1 MGTYIKNKQR
11 ILKAEDMWRY
21 LLLIIVSANSK
32 TIKDG
37 SVLDESK
44 VFIDSSIDSERLG
57 LFDGVRV
64 VTKEIGEPDDETAI
78 NSNDDTMNDKVP
90 GSSFVGGLFQSLRD
104 LTKDLSK
111 LAFEVGAEL
120 TDDRQEVVDLAEQV
134 EDEVSEL
141 EDVMENWADSI
152 DLGKRNSTGIFNITL
167 DNGKLIQTG
176 NYSTNV
182 KVTKK
187 EDEDVVEEELKFSW
201 E

>member
-11 ILKAEDMWRY
+11 ILKAKDMWRY
-21 LLLIIVSANSK
+21 IVFIIVSANSK

-37 SVLDESK
+37 SFLDESK
-44 VFIDSSIDSERLG
+44 VCIDSSVDSERLG

-64 VTKEIGEPDDETAI
+64 LTKEVGEPDDETVI
-78 NSNDDTMNDKVP
+78 NSNDDTMKDKVP

-134 EDEVSEL
+134 EDEV
-141 EDVMENWADSI
+141 
-152 DLGKRNSTGIFNITL
+152 
-167 DNGKLIQTG
+167 
-176 NYSTNV
+176 
-182 KVTKK
+182 
-187 EDEDVVEEELKFSW
+187 
-201 E
+201 

>member
-21 LLLIIVSANSK
+21 LLLIIVFANSK

-64 VTKEIGEPDDETAI
+64 VTKEVREPDDETAI
-78 NSNDDTMNDKVP
+78 NSNDETMKDKVP

-111 LAFEVGAEL
+111 LALEVGAEL

-134 EDEVSEL
+134 EDEVY
-141 EDVMENWADSI
+141 N
-152 DLGKRNSTGIFNITL
+152 DLSGL
-167 DNGKLIQTG
+167 C
-176 NYSTNV
+176 
-182 KVTKK
+182 
-187 EDEDVVEEELKFSW
+187 
-201 E
+201 